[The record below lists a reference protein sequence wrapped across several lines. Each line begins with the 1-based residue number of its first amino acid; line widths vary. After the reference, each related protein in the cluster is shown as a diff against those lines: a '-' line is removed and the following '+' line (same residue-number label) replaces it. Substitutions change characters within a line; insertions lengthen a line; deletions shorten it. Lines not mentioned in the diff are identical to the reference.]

1 MIISRTPF
9 RISFFGGGTD
19 YPVWYNENDG
29 AVINATINK
38 YCFITARYLP
48 PFFKYKHRIRYYL
61 SEETSTL
68 DEIKHPSVR
77 ECAKYLKI
85 DKGIEIVHNA
95 DLPAQSGLGSSST
108 FTVGLLNALH
118 TMQNYMPTKR
128 ELALEAIHVEQDL
141 IGESVGS
148 QDQTAA
154 AFGGLNKIS
163 FNGTK
168 NIDVEPIIISNE
180 RLTELQDNL
189 MLFFTGFARTASEV
203 AKKQIEVIPQKEK
216 ELNTM
221 MELCDEGLKRL
232 TDPKQ
237 SLDEFGK
244 LLNDQWKTKRSLTN
258 KISNK
263 DIDSIYA
270 AGMEAGA
277 LGGKLLGAGGGGFM
291 LFYVPKEK
299 QKDVK
304 DALKSKLHV
313 PFRFEFTGSKIIYYL
328 NFARNSTS

>member
-19 YPVWYNENDG
+19 YPIWYEKHG
-29 AVINATINK
+29 GIVISATINK

-48 PFFKYKHRIRYYL
+48 PFFKYKHRIRYYQH
-61 SEETSTL
+61 EETQNL

-77 ECAKYLKI
+77 ECAKFLKI
-85 DKGIEIVHNA
+85 DRGLEIVHNA

-108 FTVGLLNALH
+108 FTVGLINTLHAL
-118 TMQNYMPTKR
+118 QNYMPTKR
-128 ELALEAIHVEQDL
+128 ELALEAIHIEQDL

-154 AFGGLNKIS
+154 AFGGLNKIV
-163 FNGTK
+163 FNGVK
-168 NIDVEPIIISNE
+168 KIDVDPIIISNE
-180 RLTELQDNL
+180 RLSELQDNL

-203 AKKQIEVIPQKEK
+203 AKKQIEVTPKKERELHIMK
-216 ELNTM
+216 EICC
-221 MELCDEGLKRL
+221 ESLKRL
-232 TDPKQ
+232 TDSKE
-237 SLDEFGK
+237 SLQEFGK
-244 LLNDQWKTKRSLTN
+244 LLNEQWKIKRSITA

-263 DIDSIYA
+263 DIDLIYET
-270 AGMEAGA
+270 GIEAGA

-299 QKDVK
+299 QIAVK
-304 DALKSKLHV
+304 EALKSKLFV
-313 PFRFEFTGSKIIYYL
+313 PFRFEFTGSKIIYYSHL
-328 NFARNSTS
+328 ED